1 MDNRFLAQQS
11 RAHGARI
18 RPGGRTEVS
27 AAQSWA
33 TAMAASDRALVIL
46 VENGGVDLGVPAL
59 VDTLLKELP
68 GSSAIPDSFRASLVK
83 AIEDK
88 IKEYTDTLLE
98 TAELA
103 VNAYQSAKPGLYGDV
118 VVLRN
123 GDATLTELK
132 TQLQALTRQQKI
144 IDVYVLTHGGSDRIC
159 AHGDTVITGNDIRAI
174 KTDLG
179 RPLAIRSV
187 YMMNCVGST
196 LNQAWLDAGAK
207 CSSGSIRNNYL
218 PEPTMHFFW
227 EKWKAGETFENAATG
242 AYRETINLMNSLV
255 RGTVGSIPIVGSDLA
270 SSIDFAT
277 YDFVRDSAPV
287 VQGQRSLTISSDA
300 LTFTMSK
307 ASSLATTVLPA
318 ELLATLSEPD
328 AGAAAGAPQR
338 TVSDAGIDLIKSFE
352 GFRGQMYNDPVG
364 HCTIGYGTLL
374 HTGNCDG
381 RPSEQPY
388 TNGVDEARAT
398 ELLRQHASEF
408 QQVINDRVSV
418 PLNQNQNDALVS
430 FVYNVGG
437 AAFGSSTLLRVLNE
451 GKYDQVPVEMRKWT
465 KAHKDGQVVELP
477 GLVKRRAAESELF
490 AKPPAAAQSLSL
502 LSGAMGAVDYAV
514 PGTVSPIQQNAPM
527 TCWATVITMMES
539 WRRQQS
545 IPVETA
551 LARAG
556 QEWVDRYKRGEGLD
570 VNLAKGLYDALGL
583 VSLISQNPTIEYWE
597 QLLRTYGPLY
607 IDVGAGPSTTHA
619 LIVTG
624 IRGDGTAT
632 GTTMTFVDPGS
643 GQVVNQRF
651 DAFLQRYEAP
661 SAVDWPFVITHWPA
675 GTTSGQ
681 QSLPMRY
688 SHSYESPSTAQTM
701 SVLSTQMNPLMIA
714 GIAVADAA
722 QIGLGAISVVQAG
735 VAASSGSFSLTFD
748 KAQRLLTTEARAQ
761 MPGAQS
767 GKSQHSA
774 LVFSIGIGAINA
786 ANADVI
792 VEWEGNDYGE
802 VSTPIFRKQ
811 LETSSDWSR
820 SSAVIN
826 ITKLDTI
833 PPANTDPREWPIVYH
848 YEGNYDPYGNGL
860 FEFTGEFEIN
870 AFGGLKFNKHQVVS
884 RSLADFAIG
893 GTPENKVERGRDITV
908 ATPAIPAEQIN
919 YLRTKLP

>member
-1 MDNRFLAQQS
+1 MDNRFLEQS
-11 RAHGARI
+11 RGHAVRV
-18 RPGGRTEVS
+18 RPGRRTAVS
-27 AAQSWA
+27 SAQSWA
-33 TAMAASDRALVIL
+33 TAMAASDRVLVIL
-46 VENGGVDLGVPAL
+46 VENGGVDLGIPDL
-59 VDTLLKELP
+59 VDTLLRGLP
-68 GSSAIPDSFRASLVK
+68 GSSAIPSSFRAALVK

-123 GDATLTELK
+123 GTATLSELR

-144 IDVYVLTHGGSDRIC
+144 IDVYVLTHGGTDRIC
-159 AHGDTVITGNDIRAI
+159 AHDDTVISGNDIRAI

-242 AYRETINLMNSLV
+242 AYRETVNLMNTLV
-255 RGTVGSIPIVGSDLA
+255 RGIVGSIPIVGSDLA

-277 YDFVRDSAPV
+277 FDFVRDSAPV

-300 LTFTMSK
+300 LTFTMSR
-307 ASSLATTVLPA
+307 ASSLATTVLPTP
-318 ELLATLSEPD
+318 LLRTLSELD
-328 AGAAAGAPQR
+328 AGAAAGRPER

-352 GFRGQMYNDPVG
+352 GFRAQMYNDPVG

-381 RPSEQPY
+381 RPAEQPY
-388 TNGVDEARAT
+388 ASGIDEARAS
-398 ELLRQHASEF
+398 ELLRQRVAEF
-408 QQVINDRVSV
+408 QQVVNDGVSV

-430 FVYNVGG
+430 FVYNIGG

-465 KAHKDGQVVELP
+465 KARKDGQVVELP
-477 GLVKRRAAESELF
+477 GLVKRRAAEGELF
-490 AKPPAAAQSLSL
+490 TKPVAAAQSLSL
-502 LSGAMGAVDYAV
+502 LSGAMGAVDYTV
-514 PGTVSPIQQNAPM
+514 PGLVAPLRQNAPM

-539 WRRQQS
+539 WRRRQS
-545 IPVETA
+545 TPVQTV

-556 QEWVDRYKRGEGLD
+556 QEWVDRYNRGEGLN
-570 VNLAKGLYDALGL
+570 VNLAKSLYDALGL

-607 IDVGAGPSTTHA
+607 VDVGAGPTSTHA

-632 GTTMTFVDPGS
+632 GTTITFVDPGI
-643 GQVVNQRF
+643 GQVVDQRF

-661 SAVDWPFVITHWPA
+661 SAVDWPYVITHWPA
-675 GTTSGQ
+675 GTTSGHE
-681 QSLPMRY
+681 SLPIRH
-688 SHSYESPSTAQTM
+688 SHSYEAPSTAQAM
-701 SVLSTQMNPLMIA
+701 SLLSTQMNPLLIG

-722 QIGLGAISVVQAG
+722 QIGLGAVSVVQAG
-735 VAASSGSFSLTFD
+735 VAASSGSFSLTYD
-748 KAQRLLTTEARAQ
+748 KAQRLLTTEARAA

-767 GKSQHSA
+767 GKSTYSA

-792 VEWEGNDYGE
+792 VEWEGNAYGE
-802 VSTPIFRKQ
+802 VSTPIFRKR
-811 LETSSDWSR
+811 LETSTDWSR
-820 SSAVIN
+820 SSAVIT

-884 RSLADFAIG
+884 RSLMDFAIG
-893 GTPENKVERGRDITV
+893 GTPEDKVARGRDIAVT
-908 ATPAIPAEQIN
+908 APAIPAEQVA
-919 YLRTKLP
+919 YLRSRLP

>member
-1 MDNRFLAQQS
+1 MSNRFLEQS
-11 RAHGARI
+11 RPRGVRV
-18 RPGGRTEVS
+18 RPGRQQAFSS
-27 AAQSWA
+27 AKSWA
-33 TAMAASDRALVIL
+33 TAMAATDRALVIL
-46 VENGGVDLGVPAL
+46 VENGGVDLGIPAL

-68 GSSAIPDSFRASLVK
+68 GSSAIPSSFRATLVK

-103 VNAYQSAKPGLYGDV
+103 VNDYQSAKPGLYGDV

-123 GDATLTELK
+123 GAATLSELK

-159 AHGDTVITGNDIRAI
+159 AHEETVITGNDIRAI

-179 RPLAIRSV
+179 RALSIRSV

-255 RGTVGSIPIVGSDLA
+255 RGIVGAIPIVGSDLA

-277 YDFVRDSAPV
+277 FDFVRDSAPV
-287 VQGQRSLTISSDA
+287 VQGQRSLTITSDA
-300 LTFTMSK
+300 LTFTMSA

-318 ELLATLSEPD
+318 ALLRTLSEPD
-328 AGAAAGAPQR
+328 AGAAPGAPQR

-352 GFRGQMYNDPVG
+352 GFRAQMYNDPVG

-381 RPSEQPY
+381 RPAEQPY
-388 TNGVDEARAT
+388 AGGVDEARAT
-398 ELLRQHASEF
+398 ELLRQKVAEF
-408 QQVINDRVSV
+408 QQVVNDRVSV

-437 AAFGSSTLLRVLNE
+437 SAFGSSTMLRVLNE
-451 GKYDQVPVEMRKWT
+451 SKYDQVPAELRKWT
-465 KAHKDGQVVELP
+465 KARKDGQVVELP
-477 GLVKRRAAESELF
+477 GLVKRRTAEAELF
-490 AKPPAAAQSLSL
+490 AKPVATAQSLSL
-502 LSGAMGAVDYAV
+502 LAGAMGAVDYTV
-514 PGTVSPIQQNAPM
+514 PGLVAPLKQNAPM

-545 IPVETA
+545 IPVQTVLE
-551 LARAG
+551 RAG
-556 QEWVDRYKRGEGLD
+556 QEWVDRYNRGESLN
-570 VNLAKGLYDALGL
+570 VNLAKSLYDALGL
-583 VSLISQNPTIEYWE
+583 VSLISQNPMIEYWE
-597 QLLRTYGPLY
+597 RLLRTYGPLY
-607 IDVGAGPSTTHA
+607 VDVGAGPTSTHA
-619 LIVTG
+619 LIVTA

-632 GTTMTFVDPGS
+632 GTTITFVDPGS

-661 SAVDWPFVITHWPA
+661 SAVEWPYVITHWPA

-681 QSLPMRY
+681 QSLPVRY
-688 SHSYESPSTAQTM
+688 SHSYEAPSTAQAMT
-701 SVLSTQMNPLMIA
+701 VLSTQMNPLLIG

-735 VAASSGSFSLTFD
+735 VAASGGTLTLTFD
-748 KAQRLLTTEARAQ
+748 KAQRLLTSEARAA

-767 GKSQHSA
+767 GKSRYSA

-786 ANADVI
+786 ANADII
-792 VEWEGNDYGE
+792 VEWEGNAYGE

-811 LETSSDWSR
+811 LETSTDWSR
-820 SSAVIN
+820 SSAVIT

-848 YEGNYDPYGNGL
+848 FEGNYDPYGNGL
-860 FEFTGEFEIN
+860 FEFTGEFELN

-884 RSLADFAIG
+884 RSLMDFAIG
-893 GTPENKVERGRDITV
+893 GTPEDKVARGRDISV
-908 ATPAIPAEQIN
+908 AVPTIPAEQVTS
-919 YLRTKLP
+919 LRSRLP

>member
-1 MDNRFLAQQS
+1 MSNRFLEQS
-11 RAHGARI
+11 RPRAVRV
-18 RPGGRTEVS
+18 RPGRHPTFSS
-27 AAQSWA
+27 ATSWA
-33 TAMAASDRALVIL
+33 TAMAATDRALVIL
-46 VENGGVDLGVPAL
+46 VENGGVDLGIPDL

-68 GSSAIPDSFRASLVK
+68 GSSAIPSSFRAALVK

-98 TAELA
+98 TVELA

-123 GDATLTELK
+123 GAATLSELK

-159 AHGDTVITGNDIRAI
+159 AHDNAVITGNDIRAI

-179 RPLAIRSV
+179 RALSIRSV

-255 RGTVGSIPIVGSDLA
+255 RGIVGAIPIVGSDLA
-270 SSIDFAT
+270 ASIDFAT
-277 YDFVRDSAPV
+277 FDFVRDSAPV
-287 VQGQRSLTISSDA
+287 VQGQRSLTITSDA
-300 LTFTMSK
+300 LTFTMSA

-318 ELLATLSEPD
+318 ALLQTLSEPD
-328 AGAAAGAPQR
+328 AGAASGAPQR
-338 TVSDAGIDLIKSFE
+338 TVSDAGIELIKSFE
-352 GFRGQMYNDPVG
+352 GFRAQMYNDPVG

-381 RPSEQPY
+381 RPAEQPY
-388 TNGVDEARAT
+388 ASGVDEARAT
-398 ELLRQHASEF
+398 ELLRQKVAEF
-408 QQVINDRVSV
+408 QQVVNDRVSV

-430 FVYNVGG
+430 FVYNIGG
-437 AAFGSSTLLRVLNE
+437 AAFGSSTMLRVLNE
-451 GKYDQVPVEMRKWT
+451 SKYDQVPGELRKWT
-465 KAHKDGQVVELP
+465 KARKDGQVVELP
-477 GLVKRRAAESELF
+477 GLVKRRTAEAELF
-490 AKPPAAAQSLSL
+490 AKPVATAQSLSL
-502 LSGAMGAVDYAV
+502 LSGAMGAVDYTV
-514 PGTVSPIQQNAPM
+514 PGLVASLQQNAPM

-539 WRRQQS
+539 WRRQAS
-545 IPVETA
+545 IPVQTVLE
-551 LARAG
+551 RAG
-556 QEWVDRYKRGEGLD
+556 QEWVDRYNRGEGLN
-570 VNLAKGLYDALGL
+570 VNLAKSLYDALGL

-607 IDVGAGPSTTHA
+607 VDVGAGPTSTHA

-624 IRGDGTAT
+624 IRGSGTET
-632 GTTMTFVDPGS
+632 GTNITFVDPGS

-651 DAFLQRYEAP
+651 DAFRQRYEAP
-661 SAVDWPFVITHWPA
+661 SAVDWPYVITHWPA

-688 SHSYESPSTAQTM
+688 SHSYEAPSTAQAMT
-701 SVLSTQMNPLMIA
+701 VLSTQMNPLLIA
-714 GIAVADAA
+714 GIEVADAA

-735 VAASSGSFSLTFD
+735 AAASGGTLTLTFD
-748 KAQRLLTTEARAQ
+748 KAQRLLTSEARAA

-767 GKSQHSA
+767 GKNTYSA

-786 ANADVI
+786 ANADII
-792 VEWEGNDYGE
+792 VEWEGNAYGE

-811 LETSSDWSR
+811 LETSTDWSR
-820 SSAVIN
+820 SSAVIT

-848 YEGNYDPYGNGL
+848 FEGNYDPYGNGL

-893 GTPENKVERGRDITV
+893 GTPEDKVARGRDIAVTV
-908 ATPAIPAEQIN
+908 PAIPAEQVA
-919 YLRTKLP
+919 YLRSRLP

>member
-1 MDNRFLAQQS
+1 MDNRFLEQS
-11 RAHGARI
+11 REHGARV
-18 RPGGRTEVS
+18 RPGRQAAVS
-27 AAQSWA
+27 SAQSWA

-46 VENGGVDLGVPAL
+46 VENGGVDLGIPDL

-68 GSSAIPDSFRASLVK
+68 GSSAIPSSFRASLVK

-88 IKEYTDTLLE
+88 IKEFTDTLLE

-103 VNAYQSAKPGLYGDV
+103 VNAYQSARPALYGDV

-123 GDATLTELK
+123 GTATLTELK

-144 IDVYVLTHGGSDRIC
+144 IDVYVLTHGGTDRIC
-159 AHGDTVITGNDIRAI
+159 AHDDTVITGNDIRAI

-179 RPLAIRSV
+179 RPLSIRSV

-218 PEPTMHFFW
+218 PEPATHFFW
-227 EKWKAGETFENAATG
+227 EKWKAGETFESAATG
-242 AYRETINLMNSLV
+242 AYRETVNLMNTLV
-255 RGTVGSIPIVGSDLA
+255 RGVVGAIPIVGSDLA
-270 SSIDFAT
+270 SRIDFAT
-277 YDFVRDSAPV
+277 FDFVRDSAPV
-287 VQGQRSLTISSDA
+287 VQGQRNLTISSDA

-318 ELLATLSEPD
+318 ALLRSLSD
-328 AGAAAGAPQR
+328 DGAGAAAGRPQR

-352 GFRGQMYNDPVG
+352 GFRAQMYNDPVG

-381 RPSEQPY
+381 RPAEQPY
-388 TNGVDEARAT
+388 SSGVDEARAT
-398 ELLRQHASEF
+398 ELLRQKVAEF
-408 QQVINDRVSV
+408 QQVVNDRVSV

-437 AAFGSSTLLRVLNE
+437 AAFGSSTLLRLLNE
-451 GKYDQVPVEMRKWT
+451 AKYDQVPAEMRKWT

-477 GLVKRRAAESELF
+477 GLVKRRTAEGELF
-490 AKPPAAAQSLSL
+490 AKAVATAQSLDL
-502 LSGAMGAVDYAV
+502 LSGAMGAVDYTV
-514 PGTVSPIQQNAPM
+514 PGLISPLRQNASM

-545 IPVETA
+545 LAVQTA
-551 LARAG
+551 LERAG
-556 QEWVDRYKRGEGLD
+556 HEWVERYNRGDGLD
-570 VNLAKGLYDALGL
+570 VNLAKSLYDALGL
-583 VSLISQNPTIEYWE
+583 VSLISQNPTIDYWE

-607 IDVGAGPSTTHA
+607 VDVGAGTTTTHA

-624 IRGDGTAT
+624 IRGDGTPT
-632 GTTMTFVDPGS
+632 GTTMTFVDPGI

-661 SAVDWPFVITHWPA
+661 SAVSWPYVITHWPA
-675 GTTSGQ
+675 GSTSGQ
-681 QSLPMRY
+681 QSLPVRY
-688 SHSYESPSTAQTM
+688 SHSYEAPSTAESM
-701 SVLSTQMNPLMIA
+701 SVLSTQMNPLLIG

-735 VAASSGSFSLTFD
+735 VAASGGAFTLTFD
-748 KAQRLLTTEARAQ
+748 KAQRLLTTEARAA

-767 GKSQHSA
+767 GKSSHSA
-774 LVFSIGIGAINA
+774 LIFSIGIGAINA

-792 VEWEGNDYGE
+792 VEWEGNAYGE
-802 VSTPIFRKQ
+802 ISTPIFRKR
-811 LETSSDWSR
+811 LETSTDWSR
-820 SSAVIN
+820 SSAVVT

-893 GTPENKVERGRDITV
+893 GTPEDKVARGRDIVV
-908 ATPAIPAEQIN
+908 ATPTIPQEQVT
-919 YLRTKLP
+919 YLRSRLP